1 MGWLKYNGYRG
12 RNSTRN
18 VWGVVVGVLVAL
30 VVLMVLA
37 LLLGQRY
44 LYYGADGVHLD
55 LPFASNEPA
64 PPDVSQVVVE
74 ILPPAPQAPDQSEE
88 TVDGSQEE
96 VVLPEEENSS
106 DGETAAPAQNE
117 TE

>member
-1 MGWLKYNGYRG
+1 MGWLKYSGYRG
-12 RNSTRN
+12 RNGARN
-18 VWGVVVGVLVAL
+18 VWGVVAGILVVL

-55 LPFASNEPA
+55 LPFASSESEK
-64 PPDVSQVVVE
+64 PDVSQVVVE
-74 ILPPAPQAPDQSEE
+74 ILPPAAGTSGALSEE
-88 TVDGSQEE
+88 TDVSGEDVSPADEE
-96 VVLPEEENSS
+96 TPDEHSAPVAEEN
-106 DGETAAPAQNE
+106 Q